1 METWRTSNVRDVG
14 YSGNHCKLVVL
25 DPKRDRLD
33 IEAKLL
39 NWVRIPWLHGLRI
52 LVDGVDLL
60 MLAGIICVAIALGT
74 LCEVLNRH

>member
-25 DPKRDRLD
+25 DIERDRLD

-39 NWVRIPWLHGLRI
+39 NWVCITWFHGLCI
-52 LVDGVDLL
+52 LVYGVDLL

-74 LCEVLNRH
+74 LYEVLNK